1 MQLLDDNF
9 KSQLLEWCQK
19 NGKEITYE
27 LVSKYKS
34 DKRDRFRIAV
44 MVEGQAIAE
53 AEDYN
58 KKNAEQIAS
67 EKAMLKMGIL
77 NLEDAELTII

>member
-1 MQLLDDNF
+1 
-9 KSQLLEWCQK
+9 
-19 NGKEITYE
+19 
-27 LVSKYKS
+27 
-34 DKRDRFRIAV
+34 